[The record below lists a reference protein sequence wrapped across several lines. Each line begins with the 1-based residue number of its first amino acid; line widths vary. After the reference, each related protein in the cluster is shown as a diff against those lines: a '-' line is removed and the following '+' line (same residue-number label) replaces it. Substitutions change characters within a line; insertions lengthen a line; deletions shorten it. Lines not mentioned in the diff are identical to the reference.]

1 MKDNKISPDNILNS
15 LDSLTSI
22 ETINK
27 KEKHNNKNKIV
38 NILKSFIKN
47 LNFFGKK
54 TDNGKPKEEY
64 GGSDRSDSKVSENVD
79 CSDKNK
85 IVKVITLD
93 SLTNLSEKKT
103 DDDKS
108 KEGHGD
114 SDRSNSNIPA
124 NVDNFFKKKIYV
136 DKERDKN
143 SIVYIDAKKNSFT
156 DLNEFFNKTT
166 DNDKQQADNFNLPEK
181 AVDVYKNNNTVRLFI
196 GLFKAF
202 NEKIGNDVKDDFVEN
217 FK

>member
-1 MKDNKISPDNILNS
+1 MCN
-15 LDSLTSI
+15 
-22 ETINK
+22 
-27 KEKHNNKNKIV
+27 
-38 NILKSFIKN
+38 
-47 LNFFGKK
+47 
-54 TDNGKPKEEY
+54 
-64 GGSDRSDSKVSENVD
+64 
-79 CSDKNK
+79 
-85 IVKVITLD
+85 
-93 SLTNLSEKKT
+93 
-103 DDDKS
+103 
-108 KEGHGD
+108 
-114 SDRSNSNIPA
+114 DRSNSNIPA

-202 NEKIGNDVKDDFVEN
+202 NEKIGNEVTIKVLKCEFVGKLFENGICNGMIGVITKVIDDDN
-217 FK
+217 